1 MAKDYARYMYENKDV
16 YSMFSDGGKWS
27 WDNGRQQNAYM
38 RQDGTPVQ
46 AETAAQYA
54 QAHYRNFGQREGRQL
69 HDAGGT
75 DYAALLR
82 GGGGGAPT
90 PSPPPTPS
98 PQNNSMAALQK
109 QVADLTMSLANPDN
123 KGPYTGAEKP
133 DLPMADPLKSTI
145 LFGNI
150 DDQKKKK
157 SFLTPFGA

>member
-1 MAKDYARYMYENKDV
+1 MATDWARYLYENGDV
-16 YSMFSDGGKWS
+16 MSMFSDGGKWS

-38 RQDGTPVQ
+38 RADGSPLQ
-46 AETAAQYA
+46 QESAAQYA
-54 QAHYRNFGQREGRQL
+54 QNHYRNFGKREGRAI

-90 PSPPPTPS
+90 PSP
-98 PQNNSMAALQK
+98 QNNSMSALQK

-145 LFGNI
+145 LFGNT